1 MEEEIL
7 EKANEF
13 YEVLSDFKDSIEG
26 SGNSNLYWETEEVQT
41 ALGSL
46 IETMEQ

>member
-1 MEEEIL
+1 MIEML

-13 YEVLSDFKDSIEG
+13 YELLSDFKESIEG
-26 SGNSNLYWETEEVQT
+26 CGNSNLYWGAEEVQT